1 METVVKI
8 KTIRITSL
16 RNDAHFQF
24 HFDVDRLIAEENPEK
39 LGIRPLAVVYRSHI
53 RREDEALKKIVK
65 SELTKK
71 IKEADKERDKAYS
84 SVSAI
89 IRTTLKHHNPEVVDA
104 AERLKI
110 VIDTYGHINQ
120 KSYDEQTSA
129 VYNILQEFQ
138 GKYADDIA
146 LIRIP
151 ELVAEL
157 ERANVAFD
165 ALIKQRT
172 DETAHQNPDTMKD
185 VRVDVDAAYH
195 AIEERINALVVV
207 EGPDKYAE
215 FITRLNATID
225 RYKLLLSRSH
235 GKHDDPDEEGAE
247 PEAED

>member
-24 HFDVDRLIAEENPEK
+24 HSDVSRLITEENPDK
-39 LGIRPLAVVYRSHI
+39 LGIAPLFATYQPLI
-53 RREDEALKKIVK
+53 TREDEALKKIVK

-129 VYNILQEFQ
+129 VYNILQEFK

-151 ELVAEL
+151 ELVDEL

-165 ALIKQRT
+165 TLIKKRT
-172 DETAHQNPDTMKD
+172 DEAAQQNPDTMKD
-185 VRVDVDAAYH
+185 VRVEVDAAYH
-195 AIEERINALVVV
+195 AIEERINAAVVM
-207 EGPDKYAE
+207 EGPDKYAS
-215 FITRLNATID
+215 FVTRMNATID
-225 RYKLLLSRSH
+225 RYKNLLARSQH
-235 GKHDDPDEEGAE
+235 EKHDDPEEDEAGE
-247 PEAED
+247 